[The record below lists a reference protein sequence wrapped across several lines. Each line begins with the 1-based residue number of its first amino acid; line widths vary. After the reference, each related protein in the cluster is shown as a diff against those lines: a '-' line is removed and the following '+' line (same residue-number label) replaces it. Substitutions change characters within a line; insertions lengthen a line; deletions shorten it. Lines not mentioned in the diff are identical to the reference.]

1 MVTVAEGFNEADI
14 DVQDLGGILKAKCA
28 TGGTA
33 KGSKIELQGNHV
45 KKVEALLIELGFPVE
60 VIKEARP

>member
-1 MVTVAEGFNEADI
+1 MVTVAEGFNETDI
-14 DVQDLGGILKAKCA
+14 DVEELGRKLKSKCA

-45 KKVEALLIELGFPVE
+45 KKVEELLTGMGFQVE
-60 VIKEARP
+60 VR

>member
-14 DVQDLGGILKAKCA
+14 DVQDLCSILKGKCA

-33 KGSKIELQGNHV
+33 RGSKIELQGNHV
-45 KKVEALLIELGFPVE
+45 KKVEALLVELGFPVE
-60 VIKEARP
+60 VR